1 MEITFAGEKCCCC
14 GGGGGG
20 KKVLQSN
27 LYKGAHFPAAGIR
40 LLITG
45 AYMQCAV
52 YVCAAFLSL
61 NEFTKWP
68 LDTQP
73 RRSHS
78 AEAIF
83 SQRLYEQVWD
93 FAPRNVVV

>member
-1 MEITFAGEKCCCC
+1 
-14 GGGGGG
+14 
-20 KKVLQSN
+20 
-27 LYKGAHFPAAGIR
+27 
-40 LLITG
+40 
-45 AYMQCAV
+45 MQCAV